1 MKRAFWPVEW
11 KRSIAFSVLRLS
23 RQSPGKAFLFDIL
36 FVEVKQEV
44 PSEKILE
51 QKKQHVADLAE
62 AFKAANVGVL
72 VNYSGINVE
81 DDTKLRKQLR
91 EAGCQYKVV
100 KNTLLHLAFEQA
112 GIDGLDE
119 FLNGTT
125 AIAYSDTSY
134 TEAPKIL
141 SDYAKDHENYQV
153 KCGFI
158 DGGAVDAKSISEL
171 AKLPPKEV
179 LIAQVLG
186 GFNAPIQG
194 FANVL
199 NGTLRGLVIALNAI
213 AEKQSA

>member
-1 MKRAFWPVEW
+1 M
-11 KRSIAFSVLRLS
+11 
-23 RQSPGKAFLFDIL
+23 
-36 FVEVKQEV
+36 

-51 QKKQHVADLAE
+51 QKKQHVAELAE

-72 VNYSGINVE
+72 VNYLGINVE

-112 GIDGLDE
+112 GIEGLDE
-119 FLNGTT
+119 SLKGTT
-125 AIAYSDTSY
+125 AIAYSENGY

-141 SDYAKDHENYQV
+141 SDYAKGHENFTI
-153 KCGFI
+153 KSGFI
-158 DGGAVDAKSISEL
+158 DGSTVDAAGITEL
-171 AKLPPKEV
+171 AKLPSKEV

-194 FANVL
+194 FANVCS
-199 NGTLRGLVIALNAI
+199 GVMRGLVIALNAI

>member
-1 MKRAFWPVEW
+1 M
-11 KRSIAFSVLRLS
+11 
-23 RQSPGKAFLFDIL
+23 
-36 FVEVKQEV
+36 

-51 QKKQHVADLAE
+51 QKKEQVAGLAE
-62 AFKAANVGVL
+62 AFKGANVGVL
-72 VNYSGINVE
+72 VNYSGITVE

-91 EAGCQYKVV
+91 EAGCSYKVV

-112 GIDGLDE
+112 GIEGMDE

-125 AIAYSDTSY
+125 AVAYSENGY
-134 TEAPKIL
+134 TDAPKIL
-141 SDYAKDHENYQV
+141 SDYAKGHEQYQV
-153 KCGFI
+153 KSGFI
-158 DGGAVDAKSISEL
+158 DGSRVDAAGIMEL

-186 GFNAPIQG
+186 GFNAPVQG

-199 NGTLRGLVIALNAI
+199 NGTLRSLVIALNAI

>member
-1 MKRAFWPVEW
+1 M
-11 KRSIAFSVLRLS
+11 
-23 RQSPGKAFLFDIL
+23 
-36 FVEVKQEV
+36 

-51 QKKQHVADLAE
+51 KKKQHVADLSE
-62 AFKAANVGVL
+62 AFKTANVGVL
-72 VNYSGINVE
+72 VNYSGISVE

-100 KNTLLHLAFEQA
+100 KNTLLHLAFSEA
-112 GIDGLDE
+112 GIEGLDE

-125 AIAYSDTSY
+125 AIAYSDAGY

-141 SDYAKDHENYQV
+141 SDYAADHENYQI
-153 KCGFI
+153 KSGFV
-158 DGGAVDAKSISEL
+158 DGGVISADGIKEL
-171 AKLPPKEV
+171 AKLPSKEV

-194 FANVL
+194 LANVL
-199 NGTLRGLVIALNAI
+199 NGTIRGLVIALNAI

>member
-1 MKRAFWPVEW
+1 M
-11 KRSIAFSVLRLS
+11 
-23 RQSPGKAFLFDIL
+23 
-36 FVEVKQEV
+36 

-51 QKKQHVADLAE
+51 QKKQHVADLSE

-72 VNYSGINVE
+72 VNYSGISVE

-100 KNTLLHLAFEQA
+100 KNTLLRLAFNEA
-112 GIDGLDE
+112 GIEGLDE

-125 AIAYSDTSY
+125 AIAYSDTGY

-141 SDYAKDHENYQV
+141 SDYAKDHENYQI
-153 KCGFI
+153 KSGFV
-158 DGGAVDAKSISEL
+158 DGGVIDANGIKEL
-171 AKLPPKEV
+171 AKLPSKEV

-194 FANVL
+194 LANVL
-199 NGTLRGLVIALNAI
+199 NGTMRGLVVALNAI